1 MNNIV
6 EEFYLP
12 SLEECKITIMGL
24 GYVGIEVALG
34 FGSISKN
41 LLNNKTLNRKI
52 IGFDTDERR
61 INELISSYDRNMEVS
76 EKRINEAKFLEFTN
90 NTSKLIDSDIFIVT
104 VPTPID
110 LGKNP
115 DLNPLINVSK
125 MIGGILKKRAQ
136 TLPDA
141 SPCIVIFESTVYP
154 GATEEVCTPIIE
166 KESCLKYNQKR
177 RKDTFFTG
185 YSPERINPGDKL
197 NNFDTISKVTSG
209 SNISVA
215 NWVNNLYGSVIK
227 AGTYKASSIK
237 VAEAS
242 KIVENVQR
250 DINIALMNEFAIIF
264 NKLNISCLEVI
275 DAAKTKW
282 NFLNFR
288 PGLVGGHCIG
298 VDPYYLTY
306 KSKLGGYYP
315 DMISTSRRIN
325 DNMSNWISELII
337 NNLITKN
344 LKILEQNI
352 LLLGLSFK
360 ADTND
365 IRNSKVFEV
374 YNKLHNLGVKC
385 HVFDPYIESK
395 TKDVKSINLIEE
407 LPKNKYY
414 TCAVVLVDHKLF
426 KSWKNRQW
434 QDLIKENGFII
445 DLHGIVPKELKAI
458 II

>member
-1 MNNIV
+1 MYQKWLVEFSKKSTNITWC
-6 EEFYLP
+6 
-12 SLEECKITIMGL
+12 S
-24 GYVGIEVALG
+24 
-34 FGSISKN
+34 S
-41 LLNNKTLNRKI
+41 
-52 IGFDTDERR
+52 R
-61 INELISSYDRNMEVS
+61 ILSMKVQYIQEL
-76 EKRINEAKFLEFTN
+76 
-90 NTSKLIDSDIFIVT
+90 
-104 VPTPID
+104 
-110 LGKNP
+110 
-115 DLNPLINVSK
+115 
-125 MIGGILKKRAQ
+125 LKKF
-136 TLPDA
+136 
-141 SPCIVIFESTVYP
+141 S
-154 GATEEVCTPIIE
+154 PIIE
-166 KESCLKYNQKR
+166 KESCLKYNQKE
-177 RKDTFFTG
+177 KGYFFTG

-215 NWVNNLYGSVIK
+215 NWINNLYGSVIK

-365 IRNSKVFEV
+365 IRNSRYLKF
-374 YNKLHNLGVKC
+374 
-385 HVFDPYIESK
+385 
-395 TKDVKSINLIEE
+395 TINYLI
-407 LPKNKYY
+407 
-414 TCAVVLVDHKLF
+414 
-426 KSWKNRQW
+426 
-434 QDLIKENGFII
+434 
-445 DLHGIVPKELKAI
+445 
-458 II
+458 